1 MSKKTEQNPFHT
13 FIGSAHTHRLY
24 TAPPG
29 RVYFERKETFH
40 GYTPDYGHEM
50 NKDLCLCA
58 NNCLLKLQN
67 LKNCCLRNFVLL
79 IKSFQILLIL
89 NPPRIFEILSLLHR
103 IQYVPQTA
111 ERYCL
116 DGSGIFSTALGV
128 DLTCMPV
135 DNALHLNRIC
145 LKMSDNKS
153 NVNDVLRCA
162 STSSTLI
169 IINIIMQ
176 RLTSSLVSE
185 RRELEMRATSSFK
198 QFSSNL

>member
-67 LKNCCLRNFVLL
+67 LKNCCLRNFVLSTVENVISL
-79 IKSFQILLIL
+79 MRFIAQVTCKAIMGWFATQATNKKSVTKTFQRQRKNQCLLVCRTVRFI
-89 NPPRIFEILSLLHR
+89 
-103 IQYVPQTA
+103 
-111 ERYCL
+111 
-116 DGSGIFSTALGV
+116 
-128 DLTCMPV
+128 
-135 DNALHLNRIC
+135 
-145 LKMSDNKS
+145 
-153 NVNDVLRCA
+153 
-162 STSSTLI
+162 
-169 IINIIMQ
+169 
-176 RLTSSLVSE
+176 
-185 RRELEMRATSSFK
+185 
-198 QFSSNL
+198 